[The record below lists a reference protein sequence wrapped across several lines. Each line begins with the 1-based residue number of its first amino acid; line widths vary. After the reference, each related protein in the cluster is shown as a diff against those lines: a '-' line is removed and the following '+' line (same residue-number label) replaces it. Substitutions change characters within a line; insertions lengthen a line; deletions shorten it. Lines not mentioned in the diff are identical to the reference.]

1 MKYFGYTLVC
11 YTIISLVGAGI
22 VHAHKVTIF
31 AWAEG
36 GRVVTQSKFRGGK
49 AVKNGKVAVYDSQGR
64 LLLEGQTDDS
74 GEFSFQAP
82 VVADLTIVLSAGMGH
97 QNSWKLSAAELGT
110 APADAVDN
118 VSSAPLP
125 EVSAEQ
131 AKPLPRA
138 DAKPLTV
145 ETVEGIVARQ
155 LEAKLR
161 PLTRM
166 MVAAQ
171 TKGPTFG
178 DIMGGIGYII
188 GLVGAGAYMRYRK
201 ETRQA

>member
-11 YTIISLVGAGI
+11 YTIISLVGVAA

-36 GRVVTQSKFRGGK
+36 GRVFTQSKFSGGK
-49 AVKNGKVAVYDSQGR
+49 AVKNGKVAVFDSQGR
-64 LLLEGQTDDS
+64 LLLDGQTDDS

-82 VVADLTIVLSAGMGH
+82 AVTDLTIVLSAGMGH

-110 APADAVDN
+110 APADSADN
-118 VSSAPLP
+118 GSPASPP
-125 EVSAEQ
+125 EVPAAQ

-138 DAKPLTV
+138 EAKPLTG
-145 ETVEGIVARQ
+145 ETVEAIVARQ
-155 LEAKLR
+155 LEAKLQ

-171 TKGPTFG
+171 TKGPTIG

-201 ETRQA
+201 EARQA